1 MPAALVWLS
10 LPLQPSCRPARLLF
24 ELRLQSLAVLV
35 ETDHFIGH
43 GGVEQPFLDCV
54 PWTISKFRN
63 RHEMGLAR
71 DASGGR
77 IRAAARLA
85 ASCHRGWAIRGFSQI
100 GAAYISR
107 TASETGGTRM
117 FRSVGLVGV
126 GAMGQA
132 LLQRLV
138 LAGVKVR
145 AYDISEESMAAAR
158 ELGAETVESAAE
170 ASRGV
175 EAVHL
180 FVRTDQEEIE
190 SATGPGGLLEGAAP
204 GTILLL
210 HSTVL
215 PETTRRVAA
224 AAAKT
229 KVDVVDAPVTS
240 VPRQVGAGE
249 GVFLVGGDPDVV
261 ARVRP
266 HLEALGKHLYYFGPL
281 GAGNI
286 AKIAKNSI
294 NAMERV
300 MLAEVLAVVEA
311 GGLDLNDFMEMSV
324 LTDQGSTVARWKRAF
339 SIDRNHASPRP
350 ASNVL
355 NKDIGHAADLA
366 DSLGVRAPI
375 TRSSADMAK
384 VWVASWETPN

>member
-1 MPAALVWLS
+1 
-10 LPLQPSCRPARLLF
+10 
-24 ELRLQSLAVLV
+24 
-35 ETDHFIGH
+35 
-43 GGVEQPFLDCV
+43 
-54 PWTISKFRN
+54 
-63 RHEMGLAR
+63 
-71 DASGGR
+71 
-77 IRAAARLA
+77 
-85 ASCHRGWAIRGFSQI
+85 
-100 GAAYISR
+100 
-107 TASETGGTRM
+107 M
-117 FRSVGLVGV
+117 FKSVGLVGV

-158 ELGAETVESAAE
+158 KLGAETVDSPAE

-180 FVRTDQEEIE
+180 FVRTDQEEIQ
-190 SATGPGGLLEGAAP
+190 SATGPGGLLEGAVP

-210 HSTVL
+210 HSTVM
-215 PETTRRVAA
+215 PETTLQVAA
-224 AAAKT
+224 AAK
-229 KVDVVDAPVTS
+229 KKNVDVVDAPVTS
-240 VPRQVGAGE
+240 VPRHVSGGE

-261 ARVRP
+261 ALVRP
-266 HLEALGKHLYYFGPL
+266 HLKVLGKHLYYFGPL
-281 GAGNI
+281 GSGNI

-339 SIDRNHASPRP
+339 SIDQNHASPRP

-384 VWVASWETPN
+384 VWVAAWQESDK